1 MRCFMPLGRG
11 DGWPILFHIWLI
23 NFLLV
28 SRDGGAKPHNSIRHH
43 SVNARFPKAARGG
56 KNSACPQKRWHETT
70 LSKAELGNRTVFQQE
85 EKKRLIPRETA
96 HGNTTNEKNCI
107 LNNTDP
113 DSGNNLEQYS
123 AGERPNDFT
132 WSFSSKVGNTFSV
145 DQDLVRTIDLQQ

>member
-1 MRCFMPLGRG
+1 M
-11 DGWPILFHIWLI
+11 
-23 NFLLV
+23 
-28 SRDGGAKPHNSIRHH
+28 
-43 SVNARFPKAARGG
+43 NARFPKAARGG

-70 LSKAELGNRTVFQQE
+70 LSKAELGNRIVFQQE

-96 HGNTTNEKNCI
+96 HGNMTNEKNCI

-132 WSFSSKVGNTFSV
+132 WRFSSKVGNTFSV